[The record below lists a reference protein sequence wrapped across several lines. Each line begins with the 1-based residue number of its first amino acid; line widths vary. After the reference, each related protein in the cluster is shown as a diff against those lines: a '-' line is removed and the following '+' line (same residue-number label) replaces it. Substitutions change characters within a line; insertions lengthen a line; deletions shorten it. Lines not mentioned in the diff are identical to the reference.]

1 MDIIVNG
8 ACGRMGKEVIRVLL
22 EKYGA
27 AVNII
32 PVDVCAQNT
41 DILSNIR
48 DYKGKAECII
58 DFSSHL
64 GTRDLIDFALE
75 TKTPAVIATTGHT
88 QEELD
93 IIHKASETIP
103 IFHSGNMSIGVAL
116 LVRLARETVRA
127 MPDADVEIVEQH
139 HNQKVDVPS
148 GTALLLAN
156 GIKEEKKDA
165 QFVIGR
171 HENGKRRP
179 QEIGIHSLRTGGTVG
194 IHEVII
200 STNSQTIT
208 LKHEAHNRA
217 LFAEGAVEAA
227 KFIVTQKNGIF
238 DVNDMLNMHVK

>member
-1 MDIIVNG
+1 MKSIIVNG

-22 EKYGA
+22 EKFGA
-27 AVNII
+27 SVNII
-32 PVDVCAQNT
+32 PVDVCAQDSDT
-41 DILSNIR
+41 LKNI
-48 DYKGKAECII
+48 DDFSGKADCII

-64 GTRDLIDFALE
+64 GTKTLVEYALR

-88 QEELD
+88 EEEIGLIND
-93 IIHKASETIP
+93 ASADIP

-116 LVRLARETVRA
+116 LVRLAKEAVRV
-127 MPDADVEIVEQH
+127 MPDADVEIIEQH

-148 GTALLLAN
+148 GTALLIAN
-156 GIKEEKKDA
+156 RIKEERGDA
-165 QFVIGR
+165 EFVVGR
-171 HENGKRRP
+171 HENGKRRKE
-179 QEIGIHSLRTGGTVG
+179 EIGIHSIRTGGTVG

-227 KFIVTQKNGIF
+227 KFIVTQKNGKF
-238 DVNDMLNMHVK
+238 DVNDMLNMQA